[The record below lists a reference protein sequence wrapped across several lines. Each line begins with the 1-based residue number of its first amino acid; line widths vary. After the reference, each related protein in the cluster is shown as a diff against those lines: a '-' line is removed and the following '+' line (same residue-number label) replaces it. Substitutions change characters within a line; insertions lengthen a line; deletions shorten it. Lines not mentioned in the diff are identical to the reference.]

1 MKKGFTL
8 LEVLIAMFIL
18 VIVFGLVTF
27 LYVKAASI
35 RKIVVANSEIQQTLS
50 QMMDTI
56 IHGEKGKWGL
66 ADATTI
72 RAIYDD
78 KTYPDTAISQ
88 YTLVAYK
95 ATDETTGDTMIV
107 RIASEEE
114 LLGSGD
120 TTKTLW
126 VNWYESPSPP
136 LSSSFYTDK
145 SLIDI
150 NKKIE
155 LTNNSCF
162 SYYDSGGRNIVDDGL
177 NTETTLVKITLEAK
191 STEPALSE
199 KAPVTLKTAIR
210 LRNALPF

>member
-56 IHGEKGKWGL
+56 IHGKKSEWGL
-66 ADATTI
+66 ADATTVRSI
-72 RAIYDD
+72 TDSSSSE
-78 KTYPDTAISQ
+78 TCISQ
-88 YTLVAYK
+88 YTLVAYN
-95 ATDETTGDTMIV
+95 ETRNETMVV
-107 RIASEEE
+107 RIANEEE
-114 LLGSGD
+114 LKGSGD
-120 TTKTLW
+120 TIKTLW
-126 VNWYESPSPP
+126 VNWYDTPSPP
-136 LSSSFYTDK
+136 ASNSFYTDEA
-145 SLIDI
+145 LIDI

-155 LTNNSCF
+155 LTNNSRF
-162 SYYDSGGRNIVDDGL
+162 DYYDSGGRNIIDEGL
-177 NTETTLVKITLEAK
+177 NTETTLVKITLKAK
-191 STEPALSE
+191 SNEPALSN